1 MVLELINRERGEA
14 GGVMRQCPCFLGSG
28 IRKLSPTAPPTP
40 ASNYPA
46 SSLGSSGV
54 LRNWSNFTSNANPYF
69 GGSFGVASRSWS
81 FSTHVII
88 P

>member
-1 MVLELINRERGEA
+1 
-14 GGVMRQCPCFLGSG
+14 MRQCPCFLGSG

-40 ASNYPA
+40 ASNY
-46 SSLGSSGV
+46 LGE
-54 LRNWSNFTSNANPYF
+54 LRRSAKLVQFHYSNANPYF